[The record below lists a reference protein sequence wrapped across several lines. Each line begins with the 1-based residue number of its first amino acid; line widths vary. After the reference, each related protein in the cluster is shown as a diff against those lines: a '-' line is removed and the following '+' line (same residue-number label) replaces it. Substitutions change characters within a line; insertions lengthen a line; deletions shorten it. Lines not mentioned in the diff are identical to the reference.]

1 MFVSDKLLG
10 ESVMYLRCAGC
21 SFGAWHF
28 SVRYVTHRNKE
39 RKNERDGNEDIRKA
53 ITLERD
59 EVKDINDA

>member
-10 ESVMYLRCAGC
+10 KSVLYLRYAGC

-39 RKNERDGNEDIRKA
+39 RKNERNGNEDIRKA
-53 ITLERD
+53 ITLE
-59 EVKDINDA
+59 